1 MKANR
6 NNDKQ
11 CTHAYASQKPAGLR
25 AAAACH
31 YGNAAILVFLS
42 SYFLLIPFCT
52 MIFYLA
58 DPNLRGK
65 AIPRMA
71 FRLHRSLSAKYEKWA
86 TKRVISGQ
94 AGRLSIED
102 IAETEWPLF
111 GSVFYLWGTEAVQEA
126 WEKNKALSNVA
137 PKVYAAGAIKSAAEL
152 VLDPLHA
159 TWVKQHWGKE
169 YLHRE
174 NVFYRMLL
182 ISAMTSYQRLLGDEK
197 YQALLREQVETLSK
211 ELDESPYGLLDDYPG
226 QCYPTDVVAAI
237 AAIKRADAVLRTD
250 HSDFVERS
258 VRGFEG
264 KLVDY
269 TGLVPYKAD
278 SKTGTIGPARGC
290 SNQWLTV
297 WTPQLWPRYAR
308 DLYGNFEKHFW
319 QERCALA
326 GFREFAE
333 ATSHSAWSQW
343 YVDVDSGPVIAGYGV
358 SAFGIGAARA
368 NGRFDHAYPLT
379 TEAIVLSWPLPDGTL
394 AWPRILSNAAHAPYL
409 GEAVVLFA
417 LTRTPVEGSEIT
429 IGGHVPAFVYL
440 ALALYLG
447 VGLILM
453 LAAFMRVS
461 RWKKH
466 KFERHIPLANTQIV
480 IWMFLLVVGIALL
493 ATCDFAVGLLLT
505 LLAQLLPRD
514 REKAEVQ
521 HAPRHH

>member
-1 MKANR
+1 M
-6 NNDKQ
+6 
-11 CTHAYASQKPAGLR
+11 
-25 AAAACH
+25 
-31 YGNAAILVFLS
+31 
-42 SYFLLIPFCT
+42 
-52 MIFYLA
+52 
-58 DPNLRGK
+58 
-65 AIPRMA
+65 
-71 FRLHRSLSAKYEKWA
+71 
-86 TKRVISGQ
+86 
-94 AGRLSIED
+94 
-102 IAETEWPLF
+102 
-111 GSVFYLWGTEAVQEA
+111 
-126 WEKNKALSNVA
+126 
-137 PKVYAAGAIKSAAEL
+137 
-152 VLDPLHA
+152 
-159 TWVKQHWGKE
+159 KQHWGKE

-333 ATSHSAWSQW
+333 ATSHGAWSQW

-358 SAFGIGAARA
+358 SASAFGIGAAGKWPFRPRIPINHRSYRTILA
-368 NGRFDHAYPLT
+368 VAGWNTGLAAYPFKCC
-379 TEAIVLSWPLPDGTL
+379 SC
-394 AWPRILSNAAHAPYL
+394 S
-409 GEAVVLFA
+409 
-417 LTRTPVEGSEIT
+417 
-429 IGGHVPAFVYL
+429 
-440 ALALYLG
+440 
-447 VGLILM
+447 
-453 LAAFMRVS
+453 
-461 RWKKH
+461 
-466 KFERHIPLANTQIV
+466 
-480 IWMFLLVVGIALL
+480 
-493 ATCDFAVGLLLT
+493 
-505 LLAQLLPRD
+505 LPRRSGCAFCID
-514 REKAEVQ
+514 PY
-521 HAPRHH
+521 PR